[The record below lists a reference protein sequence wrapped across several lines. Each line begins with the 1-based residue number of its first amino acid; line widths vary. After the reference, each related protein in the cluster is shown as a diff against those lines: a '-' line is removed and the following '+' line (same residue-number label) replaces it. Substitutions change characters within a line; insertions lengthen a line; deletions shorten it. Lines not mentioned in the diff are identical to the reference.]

1 MSNIIQLLPDSIAN
15 QIAAGEV
22 VQRPASAVK
31 ELLENSIDA
40 GATKIRMLIKD
51 AGRTLIQVMD
61 NGTGMSAEDA
71 RLCFERHATSKIKE
85 ASDLFAIRTKGFRG
99 EALAS
104 IAAVAQVEL
113 KTKRKNDALGTK
125 IIIEGSEIK
134 SIEEDQCQDGTT
146 FLVKNLFFNIPARR
160 NFLKSDNVEFKHVLD
175 EFERVAL
182 VHPEV
187 HFELNH
193 NGNEIFNLP
202 AGNIRQRIV
211 AIFGKSYNE
220 RLVPIEEHTDIVH
233 IKGYLLKPE
242 FSKKTRG
249 EQFFFVNDRFIK
261 SPYLHHSI
269 HKAYEGII
277 LKENFP
283 SYFVYLDVPPASI
296 DVNIHPTKTE
306 IKFEDEKS
314 IYAILHSAARR
325 AIGLYNIS
333 PAIDF
338 NTETAIDLPLPE
350 KDRPIVQ
357 PVIKVDPNYNPF
369 EQEKKNSGASKTSSS
384 SSAYLNKPAS
394 SEQWEEV
401 YKIMNTNQPV
411 QPKIFEQEEEEER
424 ERITIQLHRKY
435 ILCPVKSG
443 FWLIDQNRAH
453 DRILFERFIV
463 SLAQHTGMTQQQ
475 LFPSMM
481 DLSPADLSLIRE
493 LNEDLK
499 HLGFDI
505 SEMGGNSIAING
517 TPAEAGDANPVG
529 LIEKM
534 LEELKHHS
542 SEIRKNKY
550 ESLARSLSSSIAI
563 KAGKKL
569 TNEEMNRLVDEL
581 FACETPF
588 ISPSGKPVIITYT
601 MDEIEKKF
609 S

>member
-202 AGNIRQRIV
+202 VGNIRQRIV

-588 ISPSGKPVIITYT
+588 VSPSGKPVIITYT